1 LLVRHMRRQRDEFDL
16 LSEHAAY
23 CHTLAEGIRDALA
36 HGHQSDKVAARKLA
50 ERAKE
55 WEHQADQLVT
65 RSRDR
70 AERHPGWVPFA
81 GMIERADDVADYLEE
96 SAFLL
101 SMIAE
106 DHHHGWNGEVRKV
119 MQLLADEVLTAVQDH
134 VKALVIACTFNEQ
147 SSGEDHEDFV
157 AALWRVLNAERKCD
171 SLLRDVRRTLA
182 QHISDA
188 ATLTLSTEFAV
199 SLERATDAL
208 LATGYRLRKLALSR
222 AGDRL

>member
-1 LLVRHMRRQRDEFDL
+1 
-16 LSEHAAY
+16 
-23 CHTLAEGIRDALA
+23 
-36 HGHQSDKVAARKLA
+36 
-50 ERAKE
+50 
-55 WEHQADQLVT
+55 
-65 RSRDR
+65 
-70 AERHPGWVPFA
+70 
-81 GMIERADDVADYLEE
+81 MIERADDVADYLEE

-106 DHHHGWNGEVRKV
+106 DHHQGWNREVRRV

-157 AALWRVLNAERKCD
+157 AALWRVLNAERQCD